1 MAFFTNEFGSGL
13 AKRSGNMVLSYY
25 SYLNMNKLHLKN
37 KPGARCVK
45 VRATLKLRRIG
56 TANVAPAACT
66 FSQLSAAHTNSLSRM
81 IGQAGFSGGRAGIP
95 PTKPCFVY
103 MHVIV

>member
-1 MAFFTNEFGSGL
+1 
-13 AKRSGNMVLSYY
+13 VLSYY

-37 KPGARCVK
+37 KPSARCVK
-45 VRATLKLRRIG
+45 VRATLKLRRIR

-66 FSQLSAAHTNSLSRM
+66 FSQLSTAHTNSLSRM
-81 IGQAGFSGGRAGIP
+81 IRQAGFSSGRAGIP